1 MPKKTA
7 DKFNSDKFDSDNMH
21 ANSADTTAPDTMHT
35 KSDNTNV
42 TASETDS
49 PPGPK
54 SASSPSPETDN
65 RVNYGIVLVIT
76 LVHFSGD
83 FYSSFFA
90 PLLPAFVDKLGLT
103 LAQVGLLTGLVR
115 LLAFMIQPVVGY
127 LSDRYESRWFI
138 FTGLF
143 LAFFFIPFSG
153 LAPNFW
159 VLLLVLCLGSL
170 GSSMFHPATT
180 GMVPLYSGNRTGFC
194 LSIYNTGG
202 TLAFALGPV
211 FITWYVARYSLEA
224 MPWTMILGLVAF
236 LFCLK
241 YLPTPQSENL
251 SHMGFFK
258 SLKVTIG
265 PVYKTIF
272 LIWLVMFLRAI
283 TGQAFMTFM
292 PIYLADT
299 GHPLPSVGLIVSFFI
314 VAGTLS
320 GLLAGYLADRTGFK
334 KIFFIS
340 HLLMAPALMLYL
352 YLPGPYV
359 FVGAFFAGFFVL
371 ASLPLG
377 VVMAQKLVPRSRA
390 MVSSLMMGFAYG
402 LGGALSPV
410 VGSLAD
416 MYTIE
421 TVLLYTAFIPLISLV
436 FIAMFP
442 RVS

>member
-1 MPKKTA
+1 MPTE
-7 DKFNSDKFDSDNMH
+7 SVQTPRPEI
-21 ANSADTTAPDTMHT
+21 SAQDTPQPPSHDTPSAP
-35 KSDNTNV
+35 
-42 TASETDS
+42 A
-49 PPGPK
+49 
-54 SASSPSPETDN
+54 TDN
-65 RVNYGIVLVIT
+65 RVSYGIVLVIT

-90 PLLPAFVDKLGLT
+90 PLLPAFVDKLGLS
-103 LAQVGLLTGLVR
+103 LAQVGLITGLVR

-143 LAFFFIPFSG
+143 LAFFCIPFSG

-159 VLLLVLCLGSL
+159 ILLLSLSLGSL

-211 FITWYVARYSLEA
+211 FITWYVARFGLEA
-224 MPWTMILGLVAF
+224 MPWTMVLGMAAF
-236 LFCLK
+236 MFCAK
-241 YLPTPQSENL
+241 YLPRPKSENL
-251 SHMGFFK
+251 SHLGFFK
-258 SLKVTIG
+258 SLKVTLG
-265 PVYKTIF
+265 DVYKIIF

-299 GHPLPSVGLIVSFFI
+299 GHPLPSVGLIVAFFI

-320 GLLAGYLADRTGFK
+320 GLVAGYMADRTGFK

-340 HLLMAPALMLYL
+340 HMLMAPALLLYL
-352 YLPGPYV
+352 YLPGPWV
-359 FVGAFFAGFFVL
+359 FVGAFVAGFFVL

-390 MVSSLMMGFAYG
+390 MVSSLMMGLAYG
-402 LGGALSPV
+402 LGGALSPLI
-410 VGSLAD
+410 GGLAD
-416 MYTIE
+416 IYGIE
-421 TVLLYTAFIPLISLV
+421 TVLLGTTVIPLISLV
-436 FIAMFP
+436 FIARFP
-442 RVS
+442 RVV